1 MPQSLIM
8 SNYVLLCLIMSDLS
22 AYATKTD
29 LKNATGIDISSV
41 AKKVRLANLNLMYI
55 NYILVNYKMLQL
67 I

>member
-1 MPQSLIM
+1 MPQSLIV

-41 AKKVRLANLNLMYI
+41 AKKVGLANLNLMYI
-55 NYILVNYKMLQL
+55 N
-67 I
+67 